1 MKQNTMKKKSVVK
14 LVLSGLSLSALL
26 TLSACSGGDNTA
38 AEEPAA
44 VNETETVV
52 VEPEAPVAETEVATE
67 PAVEA
72 EAEATEAVEAEPA
85 AAAAETEVLAADAGA
100 KLYEK
105 QCKVCHESG
114 LLEAPKFGN
123 KEDWAPHLA
132 KDIDTL
138 RMHSAKGFNK
148 MPAQANAEVSEA
160 QVHAAVDYMVAA
172 AS

>member
-72 EAEATEAVEAEPA
+72 VEAEP

>member
-44 VNETETVV
+44 VNE
-52 VEPEAPVAETEVATE
+52 
-67 PAVEA
+67 
-72 EAEATEAVEAEPA
+72 TEAVEAEPA